1 MRPRSPTVAGIKQT
15 PLRSCGG
22 VWLCAE
28 APVSRR
34 LPVGPWRYRDPR
46 LKCCPHTVTK
56 KVSGLRVLPATGD
69 ARAVLSHFIPAEQGK
84 LPFSESQTKITAKVA
99 TLGCGYSSEG
109 RGGDFPG
116 TLFTRKAGSPCVP
129 SRGCGP
135 AGTPSLFTLPC
146 LSRSFPEELV
156 TRGECVANKNPS
168 FCFRRHLCD
177 ACHSLFLCGLR
188 PGSALP
194 RSAVDGWC
202 WLTG

>member
-46 LKCCPHTVTK
+46 LKCPHTVTK

-129 SRGCGP
+129 SQGCGP
-135 AGTPSLFTLPC
+135 AGTPSLYPAM
-146 LSRSFPEELV
+146 SEQVVP
-156 TRGECVANKNPS
+156 RGISHERGVCSK
-168 FCFRRHLCD
+168 
-177 ACHSLFLCGLR
+177 
-188 PGSALP
+188 
-194 RSAVDGWC
+194 
-202 WLTG
+202 